1 MGGNEM
7 ILENYT
13 SIHPAIA
20 IEVKGSDLRR
30 AIWWDELNSDPY
42 ITIETPDDGTQSECQ
57 SYLVNDNGF
66 VLVDYR
72 WYLLILI
79 PSIFST
85 GKHICYIVNA

>member
-1 MGGNEM
+1 M

-13 SIHPAIA
+13 GRHPALA

-30 AIWWDELNSDPY
+30 AIWRDELNYDYS
-42 ITIETPDDGTQSECQ
+42 ITIETPDDETRPECQ
-57 SYLVNDNGF
+57 SYLVNDNSF
-66 VLVDYR
+66 VLVDDR